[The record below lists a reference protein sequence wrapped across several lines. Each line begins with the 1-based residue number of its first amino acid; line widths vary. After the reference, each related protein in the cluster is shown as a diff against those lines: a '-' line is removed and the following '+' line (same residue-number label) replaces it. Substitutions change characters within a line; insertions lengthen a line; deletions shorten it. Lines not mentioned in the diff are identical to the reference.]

1 MFLRAVVCVLTI
13 DTDTKASRF
22 FELKASR
29 RLRRLNTADLPLDKL
44 ITLLS
49 DLELAELRIRS
60 GVNLADV

>member
-29 RLRRLNTADLPLDKL
+29 R
-44 ITLLS
+44 
-49 DLELAELRIRS
+49 
-60 GVNLADV
+60 